1 MYSLSVSP
9 TPVLIS
15 RSSKNIPNP
24 NRSSVSTLQNNLQY
38 YSIQDSRK
46 KASRDEEEA
55 FHASSS
61 HHNQVHASVYSTSTI
76 QNARS
81 KEHISLL
88 ALSPPPRPSAGPR
101 NLSLNSAQPS
111 LGRLHFYII
120 PNTAQACQMDA
131 PWQALSNGIW
141 VCHGLCNNQCTRG
154 Q

>member
-1 MYSLSVSP
+1 MYGLSVSP

-46 KASRDEEEA
+46 KASRDEAEA
-55 FHASSS
+55 CHASSS

-111 LGRLHFYII
+111 LGRLHFYIVLLSCLPSRKKCVI
-120 PNTAQACQMDA
+120 VACSA
-131 PWQALSNGIW
+131 E
-141 VCHGLCNNQCTRG
+141 TRKG
-154 Q
+154 

>member
-55 FHASSS
+55 CHASSS

-111 LGRLHFYII
+111 LGRLNFYKSIKYKFRTAYII
-120 PNTAQACQMDA
+120 NAVLPHVYHQRC
-131 PWQALSNGIW
+131 PCG
-141 VCHGLCNNQCTRG
+141 
-154 Q
+154 